1 MAPNPQLRPN
11 QHTIT
16 VLVENK
22 PGVLSRCVGLFAR
35 RGYNIESLAVSITDD
50 PTLSR
55 MTVVASGDERALD
68 QIQKQLEKLIDVTHV
83 VDYTG
88 VPSLN
93 RELALIKVR
102 AEDVNSRAEIKQYA
116 EVFRSSIVD
125 VSDRSFVIEV
135 TGDTDKIDALERLLE
150 PYGILEMV
158 RTGSIVISR
167 GASTAA
173 GSAGASV
180 KVDVSTPVSTPA
192 ANAVPDA
199 ELARA

>member
-1 MAPNPQLRPN
+1 MAPNPQLRPD

-55 MTVVASGDERALD
+55 MTVVTSGDERSLD
-68 QIQKQLEKLIDVTHV
+68 QIGKQLEKLVDVAYV
-83 VDYTG
+83 VDYTA
-88 VPSLN
+88 VPSLH

-102 AEDVNSRAEIKQYA
+102 AEDVNRRAEIKQFA
-116 EVFRSSIVD
+116 EVFRASIVD
-125 VSDRSFVIEV
+125 VSERAFVLEV

-158 RTGSIVISR
+158 RTGAIVIGR
-167 GASTAA
+167 GSSTAYGPDGTGA
-173 GSAGASV
+173 AQSANGTG
-180 KVDVSTPVSTPA
+180 TPHA
-192 ANAVPDA
+192 ALQA
-199 ELARA
+199 EPSRA

>member
-1 MAPNPQLRPN
+1 MAPNPQLRPD

-35 RGYNIESLAVSITDD
+35 RAFNIESLAVNITDD

-55 MTVVASGDERALD
+55 ITVVVSGAERELD
-68 QIQKQLEKLIDVTHV
+68 QIGKQLEKLVDVIHV

-88 VPSLN
+88 VPSLH
-93 RELALIKVR
+93 RELALIKVC
-102 AEDVNSRAEIKQYA
+102 AEDVNKRAEIKQFA

-158 RTGSIVISR
+158 RTGAVVIAR
-167 GASTAA
+167 GLATAA
-173 GSAGASV
+173 NPTSEG
-180 KVDVSTPVSTPA
+180 KET
-192 ANAVPDA
+192 
-199 ELARA
+199 RA